1 MLSQAGLK
9 GVALQE
15 AVEAVT
21 FGIAT
26 IIDGSRLMEHED
38 QPVVPVLTFGVL
50 DDEEELRDLITS
62 GESSFMS
69 EYATGAVAELFAGG
83 DK

>member
-1 MLSQAGLK
+1 MQLII
-9 GVALQE
+9 
-15 AVEAVT
+15 T
-21 FGIAT
+21 T

-50 DDEEELRDLITS
+50 DDGDELQDLLTS

-69 EYATGAVAELFAGG
+69 EYATGAVAELFAAGEHS
-83 DK
+83 